1 MAPRLFM
8 KNIILELLTKKTV
21 GYGGIASVVLALLP
35 RNASVDGIILTYE
48 NLRFF
53 WILLSTRNLASKY
66 KTVSKN
72 KNEAKTVIDIIPF
85 ENSQM
90 VITLINNCVI
100 A

>member
-1 MAPRLFM
+1 M

-53 WILLSTRNLASKY
+53 
-66 KTVSKN
+66 
-72 KNEAKTVIDIIPF
+72 
-85 ENSQM
+85 
-90 VITLINNCVI
+90 
-100 A
+100 